1 MTDSIS
7 MTPQFHSKKNRQAE
21 DQVQIPERLRC
32 YIPVCEAIATLLAP
46 QVEVVLHDLAS
57 QRIVHIANC
66 FSRRRVGDD
75 SLAEIDE
82 LPSLDQDVIGP
93 YAKVN
98 YDGRALKSITSVLRD
113 PAGQP
118 IGLLCIN
125 HDLSLAS
132 GLMAQLQ
139 KLVGL
144 PQISGLQIS
153 GPQASMPQASGAEG
167 DRASTKDQA
176 AVLFANDWRE
186 QINQQIDVFLRA
198 RGLTLA
204 ALTRTE
210 RQELVSDLADLG
222 FLEIRNA
229 VPYLCDVLGISRA
242 TLYKWRKQQGG

>member
-1 MTDSIS
+1 MTDNSTQKI
-7 MTPQFHSKKNRQAE
+7 QQ
-21 DQVQIPERLRC
+21 DQHLCEHPHLDALRC
-32 YIPVCEAIATLLAP
+32 YIPVCEAIASLLAP
-46 QVEVVLHDLAS
+46 QAEVVLHDLAH
-57 QRIVHIANC
+57 QRIIHIANC

-75 SLAEIDE
+75 SLTEIDE
-82 LPSLDQDVIGP
+82 LPSLDHDVIGP

-113 PAGQP
+113 STGQP

-132 GLMAQLQ
+132 ALVEQLQ
-139 KLVGL
+139 KLVTPVQELG
-144 PQISGLQIS
+144 S
-153 GPQASMPQASGAEG
+153 SGAQQG
-167 DRASTKDQA
+167 QDDKA

-186 QINQQIDVFLRA
+186 QINEQIDGFLRA

-204 ALTRTE
+204 ALNRIE
-210 RQELVSDLADLG
+210 RQELVSVLADFG